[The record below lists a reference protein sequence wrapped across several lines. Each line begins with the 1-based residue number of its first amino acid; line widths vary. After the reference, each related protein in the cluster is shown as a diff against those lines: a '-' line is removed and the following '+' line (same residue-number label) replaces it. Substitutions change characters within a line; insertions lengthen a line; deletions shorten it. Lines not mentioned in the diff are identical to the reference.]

1 MTPPTPEA
9 ALRKALFDADTE
21 RLLELGQYQEAAAA
35 ILAALDG
42 WTLVRKDDYWDGR
55 QERDA
60 LMNLIQSGAAEIDRL
75 TRELDAARTLAASE
89 YAVATADWTG
99 STRKDA
105 EIARLRA
112 ALEHIQQWH
121 LGRNFVCRTAR
132 VALDP
137 EAIP

>member
-35 ILAALDG
+35 IL
-42 WTLVRKDDYWDGR
+42 
-55 QERDA
+55 DA
-60 LMNLIQSGAAEIDRL
+60 LPPDWCGHLSRFEDL
-75 TRELDAARTLAASE
+75 TLE
-89 YAVATADWTG
+89 V
-99 STRKDA
+99 
-105 EIARLRA
+105 ARLRA

-132 VALDP
+132 ATW
-137 EAIP
+137 